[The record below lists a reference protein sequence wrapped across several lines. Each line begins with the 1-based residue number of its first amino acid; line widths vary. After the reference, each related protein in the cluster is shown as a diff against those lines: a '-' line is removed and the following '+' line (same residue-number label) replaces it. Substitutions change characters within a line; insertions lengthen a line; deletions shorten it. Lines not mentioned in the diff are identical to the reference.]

1 MHLTLY
7 TDYTLRVM
15 MYLAVKHID
24 SSTATIDEIAS
35 AYAISRSNITKIVN
49 ELAQNGFIETI
60 RGRAGGT
67 RLARSPNEISIGA
80 LVRLA
85 KKDFG
90 VVECHAAE
98 AEVNCAIMPTC
109 NLRVALKRAV
119 DAFLRELDKMTLA
132 DAIAAPNVAASL
144 LHIRLSENKEVAV
157 PISALARR
165 ARASSGS
172 KGYGTK
178 TGRRPKRA
186 GTRKLG

>member
-24 SSTATIDEIAS
+24 SGTATIDDIAD

-49 ELAQNGFIETI
+49 ELAQHGFIETI

-67 RLARSPNEISIGA
+67 RLARPPGEISIGA

-85 KKDFG
+85 EKDFG

-98 AEVNCAIMPTC
+98 SEVNCAIMPTC
-109 NLRVALKRAV
+109 NLRIALKRAV
-119 DAFLRELDKMTLA
+119 GAFLRELDKMTLA
-132 DAIAAPNVAASL
+132 DAIVAPNVAASL
-144 LHIRLSENKEVAV
+144 LHIRRAENREIAI

-165 ARASSGS
+165 ARAADGS
-172 KGYGTK
+172 KGYSVK
-178 TGRRPKRA
+178 TERKPRR
-186 GTRKLG
+186 TRLRKPV